1 MGKQDKVVSYDLKRH
16 VYTHLKIL
24 TKPFS
29 MMMNKSNF
37 PLYKIIQLNDRL
49 VQIVL
54 SDKYIIVN
62 LKNLVVT
69 EDNDLDL
76 YYHNNSQKD
85 ALLVRGGRGTSSDL
99 SYSFSCLHDIKNKPQ
114 RSIFHL
120 WAYYS
125 QHDGEGEHLL
135 NLEEMDF
142 MFRPNWT

>member
-1 MGKQDKVVSYDLKRH
+1 MEGKQDKIVSYDLKRH

-24 TKPFS
+24 PKPFS

-49 VQIVL
+49 VQIIL

-85 ALLVRGGRGTSSDL
+85 ALVVRGARGTSTDL
-99 SYSFSCLHDIKNKPQ
+99 SYSFSCLHDIRNKPQ
-114 RSIFHL
+114 RSVFIL

-125 QHDGEGEHLL
+125 QQDGES
-135 NLEEMDF
+135 
-142 MFRPNWT
+142 

>member
-1 MGKQDKVVSYDLKRH
+1 MEGKQDKIVSYDLKRH

-24 TKPFS
+24 AKPFS

-37 PLYKIIQLNDRL
+37 PLYKIVQLNERL
-49 VQIVL
+49 VQIIL
-54 SDKYIIVN
+54 SDKYIVVN

-85 ALLVRGGRGTSSDL
+85 ALVVRGGRGTSNDL
-99 SYSFSCLHDIKNKPQ
+99 SYSFSCLHDIRNKPTQ
-114 RSIFHL
+114 RSIFSL

-125 QHDGEGEHLL
+125 QQEGEMEQLP
-135 NLEEMDF
+135 NLEEMASVI
-142 MFRPNWT
+142 RRK